1 MTATVPR
8 AVGAWSLRR
17 TLLAVLLGLTF
28 TLWGISAAI
37 VYLEAG
43 RESQELFDQSLAET
57 GHLLLSLAEHEVQE
71 HGASASLV
79 MPVAQNRN
87 HRQYLLFQVW
97 DAQHR
102 LLYKNAGAPD
112 QAFAAPADVGYSW
125 RDSDGRQWRIYT
137 SWNHN
142 AQLQIQVAEPAS
154 HRQEI
159 SSRFALKLLAVGLP
173 MAALA
178 ALAIWWCI
186 NRVFRALRRSADE
199 VALRTPDDLAN
210 VSVTGAPIEV
220 QPLLQAINRLFV
232 RVRQT
237 REQEQRF
244 TADAAHEL
252 RTPLAAIKTNLQV
265 IERARSDAE
274 RNEFV
279 AGLGVSVDRATRLV
293 DQLLTLS
300 RLDPQAQPALA
311 LPVLDL
317 ADVLAE
323 QLPAWLAQA
332 RRQGLRLEAELAP
345 APCRLQRDHV
355 LILARNLMDN
365 AMRYTS
371 AGGTLML
378 GCRADAGGAL
388 LRVGDTGPGIAEHLH
403 ERVFERFFRAAGAQ
417 QPGSGLGLSIVRR
430 IAETHG
436 ASVELAAG
444 ADGAGLVVTVRFP
457 APQGA
462 PSIS

>member
-1 MTATVPR
+1 MMPAIPGN
-8 AVGAWSLRR
+8 AGAWSLRR

-28 TLWGISAAI
+28 TLWGFSAAI

-71 HGASASLV
+71 HGASTSLV
-79 MPVAQNRN
+79 MPAAQNRN

-102 LLYKNAGAPD
+102 LMYKNAGAPD
-112 QAFAAPADVGYSW
+112 RAFAAPADVGYSW
-125 RDSDGRQWRIYT
+125 RDNDGRLWRIYT
-137 SWNHN
+137 SWNHD

-159 SSRFALKLLAVGLP
+159 SSRFALKLLAIGLP

-178 ALAIWWCI
+178 ALAIWWSI
-186 NRVFRALRRSADE
+186 NRVFRALRRCADE
-199 VALRTPDDLAN
+199 VAQRTPDDLAN
-210 VSVTGAPIEV
+210 VSVTGAPMEV

-265 IERARSDAE
+265 LQRARSDAE
-274 RNEFV
+274 RSESV
-279 AGLGVSVDRATRLV
+279 TGLGLSVDRATRLV
-293 DQLLTLS
+293 GQLLTLS
-300 RLDPQAQPALA
+300 RLDPQSPPPE

-317 ADVLAE
+317 AALLAE
-323 QLPAWLAQA
+323 QLPAWMVQAQRQDLLLRADLAT
-332 RRQGLRLEAELAP
+332 
-345 APCRLQRDHV
+345 APCRLQLDHV

-365 AMRYTS
+365 AMRYTP
-371 AGGTLML
+371 AGGTLAL
-378 GCRADAGGAL
+378 ACCTGADGVL
-388 LRVGDTGPGIAEHLH
+388 LRVSDTGPGIAEPLR
-403 ERVFERFFRAAGAQ
+403 ERVFERFFRAAGAH

-436 ASVELAAG
+436 ASVQLAAG
-444 ADGAGLVVTVRFP
+444 PDGTGLVVTVRFP
-457 APQGA
+457 APTG
-462 PSIS
+462 PSIHA